1 MKPNN
6 LFLLVVLSALASA
19 CSKDSPTQDM
29 PEINDENCKP
39 EIIKKIT
46 DKGTQQEFA
55 SKCLHRSGGF
65 QPSKKR
71 EW

>member
-19 CSKDSPTQDM
+19 CSKDIPTQDM
-29 PEINDENCKP
+29 PEVNDENCKP
-39 EIIKKIT
+39 EIIKKIN